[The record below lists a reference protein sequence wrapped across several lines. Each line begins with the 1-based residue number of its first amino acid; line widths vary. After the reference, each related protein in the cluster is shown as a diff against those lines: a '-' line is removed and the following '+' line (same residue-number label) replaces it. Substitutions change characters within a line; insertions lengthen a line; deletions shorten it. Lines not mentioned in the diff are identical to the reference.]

1 MKSIFKIAVLATMA
15 ILMYFTDISIQ
26 PTKMTMGV
34 EFVSEAQAVLG
45 VRRRA
50 HRRGAAVGYAAG
62 AEAANEANAAAA
74 QQAQAAPATAAP
86 PPPPVYGP
94 LPQGTTITVLPAGCQ
109 AMTAGGVEYQHCGE
123 NYFRSAF
130 QGNNLVYVVS
140 TPAEK

>member
-1 MKSIFKIAVLATMA
+1 MKIIFKFSVLATTA

-26 PTKMTMGV
+26 PTKMTLGV

-74 QQAQAAPATAAP
+74 QQAQPAPAPT
-86 PPPPVYGP
+86 PPPPVYGT
-94 LPQGTTITVLPAGCQ
+94 LPQGTTISVLPAGCT

-123 NYFRSAF
+123 NYFRTAF

-140 TPAEK
+140 APAEK